1 MARSRKYDDEALLE
15 SLRATFLELGP
26 GASSQELASRAGVSE
41 GTLFKR
47 FGTKR
52 RLFAQAMRMPP
63 IEEQVWVTTMLS
75 RPGRGS
81 VESNV
86 TELAT
91 SFMTYLDE
99 IIPVMSMIMASGKMK
114 PADLRALY
122 ADDEGPPP
130 SLVRDRFAEYF
141 AAERALGRLGAVD
154 ASTLA
159 DFLLG
164 ACFKHVH
171 IRHHFGD
178 FAEAETI
185 EQAARRYARAV
196 ASWGSSQTER
206 KIGATP

>member
-1 MARSRKYDDEALLE
+1 MARPRKYDDEALLE

-26 GASSQELASRAGVSE
+26 GAPSQELASRAGVSE

-47 FGTKR
+47 FDTKR
-52 RLFAQAMRMPP
+52 RLFAQAMRLPP
-63 IEEQVWVTTMLS
+63 IEEQVWVTSMAT

-99 IIPVMSMIMASGKMK
+99 IIPVMSMIMASGKMR

-141 AAERALGRLGAVD
+141 AAERALGRLGDVD
-154 ASTLA
+154 ARTLA

-171 IRHHFGD
+171 VRHHFGD
-178 FAEAETI
+178 FAESETI

-196 ASWGSSQTER
+196 SGWGTSTTER

>member
-1 MARSRKYDDEALLE
+1 
-15 SLRATFLELGP
+15 
-26 GASSQELASRAGVSE
+26 
-41 GTLFKR
+41 
-47 FGTKR
+47 
-52 RLFAQAMRMPP
+52 MRMPP